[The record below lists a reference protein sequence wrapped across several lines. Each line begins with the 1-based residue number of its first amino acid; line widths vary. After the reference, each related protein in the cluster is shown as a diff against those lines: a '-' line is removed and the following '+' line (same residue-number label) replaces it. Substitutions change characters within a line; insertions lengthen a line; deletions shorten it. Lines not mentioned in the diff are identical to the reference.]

1 VQLGVQPLVAH
12 FFVFYYGVLADIT
25 PPVALAAYAAAGMAG
40 SDPFK
45 TGNTAFR
52 LGMAKVLVP
61 FVFVFSPSLLLV
73 AAGFNW
79 YDFSVTFIGCVLG
92 IVVLAAA
99 LSKFLLVEMKRWE
112 QLVCAAAALLL
123 IAPGLVVTIVGA
135 ALTVP
140 VLLRQLA
147 AWKLANAAPAPA

>member
-1 VQLGVQPLVAH
+1 
-12 FFVFYYGVLADIT
+12 
-25 PPVALAAYAAAGMAG
+25 
-40 SDPFK
+40 
-45 TGNTAFR
+45 
-52 LGMAKVLVP
+52 
-61 FVFVFSPSLLLV
+61 
-73 AAGFNW
+73 
-79 YDFSVTFIGCVLG
+79 
-92 IVVLAAA
+92 VLAAA

-112 QLVCAAAALLL
+112 QLLCAAAALLL